1 MIEEIK
7 QLDKTKMFPPKKK
20 LTFFDKIKRI
30 FNIK

>member
-20 LTFFDKIKRI
+20 LTFLDKLRKI